1 MISRVV
7 GWTRFLSPYLKGL
20 IVLLLLFAIN
30 ISPSQAQGGTFWSE
44 QARIPVYVDGTEEPP
59 YLIADSNHTVHAF
72 NSQALNLD
80 DPKSPGAVFYRQWTP
95 ENGWTYPN
103 DILLDANG
111 SGLSLV
117 GAAGDQSGRV
127 YLITQKDA
135 DIYYTQNYL
144 ADANLSNSWPTPVF
158 LAGSSERARPG
169 VANVVSIAT
178 NNDGSEIVVIYA
190 GSQYGNGLYFTSSS
204 DGGDTWTTPY
214 PIYLTG
220 DGTIIATDPD
230 LYAGQSGMFH
240 AVWSTF
246 LEDGSAGSGFYAN
259 YDPETK
265 TWSEPMEL
273 DTPGIR
279 TPAVIEKDGE
289 LFVAYYHANANQN
302 WWRSSSDN
310 GKTWSVPKQFS
321 TSHKGTNGNVSFA
334 IDGANVL
341 HAFWGQRIDDN
352 NHGMW
357 HEVFTDGTFTNI
369 EAVVRGPQI
378 KDKIGGK
385 GFDPRSARAVIVNG
399 NLALVAWGTDGAAG
413 INGAWYSYKRLDS
426 PELPTVVLDNPTLP
440 AYESTAVLAVPTTT
454 RVSQDDPPVDNTDL
468 FKKSHALSQSPQTLV
483 SVGVIPVVLLLA
495 GVMLLFYIIQNKK

>member
-1 MISRVV
+1 MIARIV
-7 GWTRFLSPYLKGL
+7 GWKRFLSPVNCL
-20 IVLLLLFAIN
+20 IVLLLLFAVN
-30 ISPSQAQGGTFWSE
+30 VSPSQAQVGTFWSE
-44 QARIPVYVDGTEEPP
+44 QARIPVYVDGTEDPP
-59 YLIADSNHTVHAF
+59 FLIADSNHTVHAF
-72 NSQALNLD
+72 NSQPLNLE

-95 ENGWTYPN
+95 ENGWSYPN
-103 DILLDANG
+103 DILIDTDGLNLGVVGVAN
-111 SGLSLV
+111 
-117 GAAGDQSGRV
+117 DQSGRV
-127 YLITQKDA
+127 NLIAQKDA

-144 ADANLSNSWPTPVF
+144 ADANLSSSWPRPVL

-169 VANVVSIAT
+169 VANVASIAT

-204 DGGDTWTTPY
+204 DGGSTWTEPY

-220 DGTIIATDPD
+220 DGTIIVTDPD
-230 LYAGQSGMFH
+230 LFAGESGIFQ

-246 LEDGSAGSGFYAN
+246 LEDGSAGPGFYAN
-259 YDPETK
+259 YDPKTQ
-265 TWSEPMEL
+265 TWSEPVAL

-279 TPAVIEKDGE
+279 TPSIIEKDGE
-289 LFVAYYHANANQN
+289 LFVAYYHANANQD

-310 GKTWSVPKQFS
+310 GKTWSVPKLFS

-357 HEVFTDGTFTNI
+357 HEVFTDGTFTSI

-378 KDKIGGK
+378 KDKVGGK

-399 NLALVAWGTDGAAG
+399 NMALVTWGTDGAAG
-413 INGAWYSYKRLDS
+413 INGAWYSYKRLDA
-426 PELPTVVLDNPTLP
+426 PELPTVVVGVPTLP
-440 AYESTAVLAVPTTT
+440 ASESTAVSVMPTATS
-454 RVSQDDPPVDNTDL
+454 VSQDAPLVDNSEL
-468 FKKSHALSQSPQTLV
+468 FKDSRGLSGSPQTLV
-483 SVGVIPVVLLLA
+483 SMGVIPVVLLLA
-495 GVMLLFYIIQNKK
+495 GVMALFYIIQNKK